1 MTKLL
6 QAADAA
12 ALVRKNIDRAA
23 QKSLDSILE
32 FIEYAANDA
41 LTHAIDSVHPNPDVQ
56 EGITKKLESLGY
68 KVELIENNEIKISWS
83 K

>member
-6 QAADAA
+6 QASDAA
-12 ALVRKNIDRAA
+12 ALVRKNIDRAIEKA
-23 QKSLDSILE
+23 LDNILE

-41 LTHAIDSVHPNPDVQ
+41 LTHAIDSVHSNPDVQ
-56 EGITKKLESLGY
+56 EGINKKLEALGY